1 MDPYCDDPAYLDFT
15 CFLPPAQRLRITTVP
30 CRVRFLWLGF
40 EKALDPEQRARAAR
54 RFDAMPRSLA
64 AAKKLIDTGH
74 PAFRA
79 VTAVRG
85 QIVADWRTMTLPF
98 PEPGIRLLRLQEVE
112 AFTRTMAARSS
123 ELRDAAAELEAHF
136 DELKTDAARRLGS
149 LFNPADYPATLLG
162 CFSVRWDFPNQEPP
176 PHLAWLSPADHSLE
190 EFRVQTRYAEAA
202 RMAEHAFRDEFTSSV
217 RQLSEQISGLEAD
230 GIPRAFR
237 DAAVADLEAVIGQYR
252 RFDLRSD
259 ARLDEMVSLVQRTM
273 EGVTPQRLRDQ
284 PGLRRTVA
292 ARLSW
297 ARASLAPMVG
307 DPP

>member
-1 MDPYCDDPAYLDFT
+1 MNHACDDPAYRDFT
-15 CFLPPAQRLRITTVP
+15 SLLPPDQRLRITTVP
-30 CRVRFLWLGF
+30 CRVRFLWFGV
-40 EKALDPEQRARAAR
+40 EKALDPEQRAQAAR

-64 AAKKLIDTGH
+64 AAKKLLDTGH

-85 QIVADWRTMTLPF
+85 QIVSDWRGMTLPF

-123 ELRDAAAELEAHF
+123 ELRDAAAELEAHLE
-136 DELKTDAARRLGS
+136 ELKTDAARRLGS
-149 LFNPADYPATLLG
+149 LFDPADYPATLLG
-162 CFSVRWDFPNQEPP
+162 CFSVRWDFPSQEPP
-176 PHLAWLSPADHSLE
+176 AHLAWLSPADHSLE
-190 EFRVQTRYAEAA
+190 EFRVQARYEEAA
-202 RMAEHAFRDEFTSSV
+202 HMAEQVFLDEFARSV
-217 RQLSEQISGLEAD
+217 GQLSEQISGLEAD
-230 GIPRAFR
+230 GMPRAFR
-237 DAAVADLEAVIGQYR
+237 DAAVADLEAVIGRYR

-259 ARLDEMVSLVQRTM
+259 ARLDEIVGLVRLTM

-307 DPP
+307 DPT